1 MAPANRRVV
10 ARAASR
16 SRVRVRR
23 LCFGAMADAVPVVRC
38 RTAVPTAAK
47 GQLVWEIDGIS
58 KEALAAWQ
66 NGNGEKKG
74 KLLSSVFSVGGVE
87 WRASVYPNGD
97 DEEGRGH
104 VSAYLMIMT
113 PNKPVVATFSLT
125 VGGFKE
131 GPITHK
137 FGRNSAGRTLEGY
150 DSTISG
156 WGKLASHDELERT
169 GALSDGKLTIVA
181 EVSVPPSSMGAPQA
195 TTVEALPEPASMQTL
210 ALASDLGALLD
221 DVDTADVTLVV
232 GDCDF
237 RAHSQVLSAR
247 SRMLKALLSRDA
259 AESRRVELDGV
270 DPEVF
275 KLLLRHL
282 YTGELPEGD
291 ADTPEMHQHLLE
303 AADRFC
309 APSLL
314 QASQHALIVGLSVE
328 SVGYTLV
335 LADKHGAKE
344 LKAAALRYVSSHGKE
359 VTETEGWR
367 HLTAAAPL
375 LQTEAL
381 RAVLGCKD
389 TRLPPSA
396 EKHPPAKRARRRRRG
411 KR

>member
-1 MAPANRRVV
+1 MAAHTRSCTSLPQPAQG
-10 ARAASR
+10 SHTW
-16 SRVRVRR
+16 
-23 LCFGAMADAVPVVRC
+23 DI
-38 RTAVPTAAK
+38 K
-47 GQLVWEIDGIS
+47 GIS

-66 NGNGEKKG
+66 NGEGKG
-74 KLLSSVFSVGGVE
+74 KGVLLSSVFSVGGVE
-87 WRASVYPNGD
+87 WRASVYPNGVR
-97 DEEGRGH
+97 EEHRGN
-104 VSAYLMIMT
+104 VSAFLELVT
-113 PNKPVVATFSLT
+113 PNKPVDVTYSLT
-125 VGGFKE
+125 VGGVKA
-131 GPITHK
+131 GPRTKK
-137 FGRNSAGRTLEGY
+137 FGMNSAGMTLEGC
-150 DSTISG
+150 DVANSG
-156 WGKLASHDELERT
+156 WKKFASHDKLERT

-195 TTVEALPEPASMQTL
+195 TTVEALPEPASMQALVL
-210 ALASDLGALLD
+210 ADLGALLD
-221 DVDTADVTLVV
+221 DVDTADVTLAV

-309 APSLL
+309 IPSLL
-314 QASQHALIVGLSVE
+314 QASARTLEHSLSVE
-328 SVGYTLV
+328 SAGYTLV
-335 LADKHGAKE
+335 LADKHGAKD
-344 LKAAALRYVSSHGKE
+344 LKAAALRYVSEHSKE

-396 EKHPPAKRARRRRRG
+396 EKHPPAKRARRSRRG

>member
-1 MAPANRRVV
+1 MA
-10 ARAASR
+10 
-16 SRVRVRR
+16 
-23 LCFGAMADAVPVVRC
+23 GAVPVVRC

-47 GQLVWEIDGIS
+47 GELVWEIDGIS
-58 KEALAAWQ
+58 KETLAAWQ
-66 NGNGEKKG
+66 NGEGKRKGE
-74 KLLSSVFSVGGVE
+74 LFSSVFSVGGVE
-87 WRASVYPNGD
+87 WRASVYPNGH
-97 DEEGRGH
+97 DEEDRGH
-104 VSAYLMIMT
+104 VSAFLEIVT
-113 PNKPVVATFSLT
+113 PNKPVDATYSLT
-125 VGGFKE
+125 VNGVKF
-131 GPITHK
+131 GPATKK
-137 FGRNSAGRTLEGY
+137 FGRNSAGMTLEGCDG
-150 DSTISG
+150 DSRG
-156 WGKLASHDELERT
+156 WIKLASHDDLERT

-195 TTVEALPEPASMQTL
+195 TTVEALPEPASMQALVL
-210 ALASDLGALLD
+210 ADLGALLD

-259 AESRRVELDGV
+259 ADSRRVELDGV

-303 AADRFC
+303 AADRFGV
-309 APSLL
+309 PSLL
-314 QASQHALIVGLSVE
+314 QASARTLEHSLSVE

-335 LADKHGAKE
+335 LADKHSAKD

-396 EKHPPAKRARRRRRG
+396 EKHPPAKRARRSRRG
-411 KR
+411 QR